1 MTAKSPSYAK
11 ESLPNEY
18 LHSFHAGNVG
28 DVWKHVVLLSVLQR
42 LTELSKPLRILDC
55 FAGAGGYHLQGT
67 GEWTEG
73 IGALLRNVPSG
84 DVSIDRYLDIVRP
97 RFEKERYYPGS
108 PLLIQ
113 PYLQPG
119 DQLQCFETHEETC
132 SALSRVVAGSTQVFG
147 TDGLAGLR
155 SVCEIEPKEGS
166 QLFALI
172 DPPWVRKED
181 WQAVPKALIE
191 SWKACPQAV
200 LLLWYPIKSYTRINT
215 MIKMFQESRVPAVV
229 MDLLTTPLEHQRNR
243 LNGSGLLLVNAD
255 EEVIA
260 EVSQAATWIGRACAT
275 QGKYWSAR
283 LTELGS

>member
-1 MTAKSPSYAK
+1 MTAKSSSYAK
-11 ESLPNEY
+11 ESLPKEY

-28 DVWKHVVLLSVLQR
+28 DVWKHVVLLSVMQR
-42 LTELSKPLRILDC
+42 LSELSKPLRVLDC

-84 DVSIDRYLDIVRP
+84 DVAVDRYLEVVRP
-97 RFEKERYYPGS
+97 RFEKERFYPGS

-113 PYLQPG
+113 QFVQADDSLC
-119 DQLQCFETHEETC
+119 CFETHAETREV
-132 SALSRVVAGSTQVFG
+132 LSRVVASSTAVLG
-147 TDGLAGLR
+147 TDGLAGLQQESR
-155 SVCEIEPKEGS
+155 AELEKGS
-166 QLFALI
+166 LLFALI

-181 WQAVPKALIE
+181 WQAVPKAIIE

-200 LLLWYPIKSYTRINT
+200 LLLWYPIKSYTRINA
-215 MIKMFQESRVPAVV
+215 MIKMFQEAGVPAVV

-243 LNGSGLLLVNAD
+243 LNGSGLLLINAD
-255 EEVIA
+255 EEVVA

-275 QGKYWSAR
+275 QGKYWSLR
-283 LTELGS
+283 LTELGT